1 MDVLTHFYSAYATE
15 ITALPLRTGGW
26 FQTFV
31 VGRKKFIAA
40 NFY

>member
-26 FQTFV
+26 FQLICS
-31 VGRKKFIAA
+31 RP
-40 NFY
+40 